1 MSIMEIPVE
10 EKDCDENEEND
21 ENGDGN
27 GPSGDSSSIW
37 IAIAEWVILH

>member
-1 MSIMEIPVE
+1 MEIPVE
-10 EKDCDENEEND
+10 EKDCDGNEEND

-37 IAIAEWVILH
+37 ITFADRVILH